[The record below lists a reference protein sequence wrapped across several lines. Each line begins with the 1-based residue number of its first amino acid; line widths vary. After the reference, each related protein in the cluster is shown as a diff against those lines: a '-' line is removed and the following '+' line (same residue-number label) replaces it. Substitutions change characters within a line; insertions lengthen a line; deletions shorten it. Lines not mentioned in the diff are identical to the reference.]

1 MRTFKSIQFR
11 LTLMVVLAV
20 TLVLAAFGAYDFQK
34 AKSFYEKELT
44 AQAVGV
50 GKRLSLALPTQIW
63 NYDTPSILKTMEAE
77 LVNTDSVVQIIVLQ
91 SGKAVNTKTKMKD
104 GSVNEEPESDIPTTR
119 ENQFELFYSGEGEAK
134 KVADLLLKVDDS
146 VMQAAI
152 KDNFVGVVTKIVL
165 LDLILVSLIVIL
177 LNSTVI
183 KQLKAITGSVADIAH
198 GEGDLTQRLDT
209 SKGDEIS
216 LLAEEFNFFLE
227 SLSDIIRRVN
237 ESANSLTGQSRE
249 SLEQIDLMNKGIR
262 QQKEEIDMVATAST
276 ELASSTTNVADNAH
290 SAADG
295 ATDASSRASEG
306 QSIVERAITTINSL
320 SDEINNV
327 SDVIRQLEKEGEN
340 IGAVSDVIQGIA
352 EQTNLLALNAAIE
365 AARAGEQG
373 RGFAVVADEVR
384 TLAQRTQDSTN
395 EINQMIERLQ
405 SSTNEAVS
413 VMQKSHQYTQRSVDE
428 ISKVGDSISEVVGS
442 VSSINSMNAQIAQAS
457 REQSEVI
464 EELNRNIVNISQVA
478 DSSADY
484 ASRTSDA
491 SRRVLDQAQ
500 DLLSLMARFKT

>member
-1 MRTFKSIQFR
+1 MFI
-11 LTLMVVLAV
+11 VVAV
-20 TLVLAAFGAYDFQK
+20 TLVLTAFGYYDFNN
-34 AKSFYEKELT
+34 AKKFYEAELNEK
-44 AQAVGV
+44 AQGV
-50 GKRLSLALPTQIW
+50 SKRLGLALPTQIW
-63 NYDTPSILKTMEAE
+63 NYDTPSILKTLEAE
-77 LVNTDSVVQIIVLQ
+77 LVNTPAITQIMVMNEGKPTAIV
-91 SGKAVNTKTKMKD
+91 TMMKD
-104 GSVNEEPESDIPTTR
+104 GSVSNDEEADLPTPKDFTS
-119 ENQFELFYSGEGEAK
+119 EMFYTEEGESK
-134 KVADLLLKVDDS
+134 KVSDLLIKIDDTII
-146 VMQAAI
+146 QEAI
-152 KDNFVGVVTKIVL
+152 NENFVGIVIKIIL

-177 LNSTVI
+177 LNRTVI
-183 KQLKAITGSVADIAH
+183 VQLKAITESLGNIAH
-198 GEGDLTQRLDT
+198 GDGDLTQRLDE

-216 LLAEEFNFFLE
+216 LLAKEFNFFLE

-237 ESANSLTGQSRE
+237 DSANSLTSQSRE
-249 SLEQIDLMNKGIR
+249 SLEQIGLMNKGIH

-290 SAADG
+290 SAAEG

-306 QSIVERAITTINSL
+306 QSIVERAINTINSL

-327 SDVIRQLEKEGEN
+327 SEVIRQLEKEGEN

-428 ISKVGDSISEVVGS
+428 ISKVGGSISEVVDS
-442 VSSINSMNAQIAQAS
+442 VTGINSMNASIAQAS
-457 REQSEVI
+457 REQSDVI

-484 ASRTSDA
+484 AANTSDA
-491 SRRVLDQAQ
+491 SRKVLDQAQ
-500 DLLSLMARFKT
+500 DLLTLMSRFKT